1 MDVYQNLNAP
11 QQEAV
16 LQTEGP
22 LLVLAGAG
30 SGKTRVLTHRIAH
43 LVTKGVR
50 PWQILAVTFT
60 NKAAAEMRER
70 VENLVGAQ
78 LARQMW
84 ISTFHTACVRI
95 LRQEIDRLGFNSN
108 FVIFDTHDQL
118 SIIKNVLKELDLSD
132 KNFQPRAV
140 LSAISTAKN
149 KLVDAKEYAR
159 QAADYWASTIAK
171 VFQRYQAKLQA
182 NNGLDFD
189 DLIMLT
195 VRLFKEA
202 PEVLEKYQNKFRY
215 IMIDEYQDTNH
226 AQYLLVNQLA
236 GKYRNL
242 CVVGDDDQ
250 SIYSFRSADIRN
262 ILEFE
267 RDFPEVK
274 MIKLEQNY
282 RSTKNILQVANE
294 IIKNNR
300 GRRAKRLW
308 TENQE
313 GEPISLYR
321 AADDREEAGFVVREI
336 MRLVREAG
344 CRYQDIALLY
354 RTNAQSRSFEEVLV
368 QQGLPY
374 RVIGGL
380 RFYERK
386 EIKDILAY
394 LRFVFNPADR
404 ISLARIINVP
414 KRGIGQASWE
424 RFTYFLED
432 NGCSVLEG
440 LERLTEIPSL
450 TSRATKPLTA
460 FYKLIQGWLELK
472 ATATISELAQAI
484 LEQSGYL
491 RELKA
496 EDTIEAQ
503 SRLENLDEF
512 LNLVAEFEMNSDD
525 KSLAAFLQTVALVAD
540 IDNYETESDA
550 VVLMTLHSAKGLEFP
565 VVFLVG
571 LEEGIF
577 PHSRSLLE
585 NSELE
590 EERRLCYV
598 GITRAKQQLYLTHAG
613 MRLMYGNYQAAVPS
627 RFLLEIPET
636 AVKNLNRRP
645 KSLPRQLE
653 INKASG
659 WGGLR
664 SDGFGRGQLRTNFK
678 RTPTGTFNPVPLSA
692 DAAAG
697 NPQPT
702 IASGNVGPD
711 AVLAGCKVRHVKWG
725 IGTVIAKEGSGEN
738 IQVKV
743 AFPGL
748 GIKTLML
755 AYANLELVQ

>member
-1 MDVYQNLNAP
+1 MKVILGKYINCWSDILMDIYQDLNAP

-43 LVTKGVR
+43 LITKGVP

-60 NKAAAEMRER
+60 NKAAAEMKER
-70 VENLVGAQ
+70 VEHLVGEQ
-78 LARQMW
+78 VVRHMW

-95 LRQEIDRLGFNSN
+95 LRQEIDHLGFNKN
-108 FVIFDTHDQL
+108 FVIFDSQDQL
-118 SIIKNVLKELDLSD
+118 SIIKNIIKELNIDD
-132 KNFQPRAV
+132 KNFQPKAV
-140 LSAISTAKN
+140 LGAISAAKN
-149 KLVDAKEYAR
+149 QLVDVNEYSR
-159 QAADYWASTIAK
+159 QAADFWARRVAE
-171 VFQRYQAKLQA
+171 VFKRYQAKLQA

-189 DLIMLT
+189 DLIMMT
-195 VRLFKEA
+195 VRLFREA
-202 PEVLEKYQNKFRY
+202 PEVLAKYQDKFHY

-226 AQYLLVNQLA
+226 AQFLLVNLLA
-236 GKYRNL
+236 VKYRNL

-250 SIYSFRSADIRN
+250 SIYSFRCADIRN

-274 MIKLEQNY
+274 IIKLEQNY

-300 GRRAKRLW
+300 GRRPKRLW

-313 GEPISLYR
+313 GELIRIYR

-336 MRLVREAG
+336 MRLVREQG
-344 CRYQDIALLY
+344 CRYQDFALLY
-354 RTNAQSRSFEEVLV
+354 RTNAQSRSFEEALV

-386 EIKDILAY
+386 EIKDVLAY

-414 KRGIGQASWE
+414 KRGIGEAAWK
-424 RFTYFLED
+424 RFAYFLDD
-432 NGCSVLEG
+432 NGYSVLEG
-440 LERLTEIPSL
+440 FERLAEVPSL
-450 TSRATKPLTA
+450 TARALKPLTA
-460 FYKLIQGWLELK
+460 FYTVAQGWLALK

-484 LEQSGYL
+484 IEQSGY
-491 RELKA
+491 RQELKA
-496 EDTIEAQ
+496 ENTLEAQ
-503 SRLENLDEF
+503 GRLENLDEF
-512 LNLVAEFEMNSDD
+512 LNLVAEFEINSDD
-525 KSLAAFLQTVALVAD
+525 RSLAAFLETVALVAD
-540 IDNYETESDA
+540 IDNYETQSDA
-550 VVLMTLHSAKGLEFP
+550 IVMMTLHSAKGLEFP

-598 GITRAKQQLYLTHAG
+598 GVTRARQQLYITHAG
-613 MRLMYGNYQAAVPS
+613 MRLLYGNYQESVPS
-627 RFLLEIPET
+627 RFLLEIPKT
-636 AVKNLNRRP
+636 AVRNLNERP
-645 KSLPRQLE
+645 KRVVAKPPLTRLNEDS
-653 INKASG
+653 
-659 WGGLR
+659 
-664 SDGFGRGQLRTNFK
+664 
-678 RTPTGTFNPVPLSA
+678 PTAIADNPKPSV
-692 DAAAG
+692 
-697 NPQPT
+697 T
-702 IASGNVGPD
+702 GNVSPETLF
-711 AVLAGCKVRHVKWG
+711 VGCKVRHVKWG
-725 IGTVIAKEGSGEN
+725 IGTIVAKEGNGDST
-738 IQVKV
+738 QVKV

-748 GIKTLML
+748 GVKTLML
-755 AYANLELVQ
+755 SYANLEALNS

>member
-1 MDVYQNLNAP
+1 MDIYQDLNAP

-43 LVTKGVR
+43 LITKGVA

-70 VENLVGAQ
+70 VERLVGGDV
-78 LARQMW
+78 ARHMW

-95 LRQEIDRLGFNSN
+95 LRQDIEHLGFNKN
-108 FVIFDTHDQL
+108 FVIFDAQDQL
-118 SIIKNVLKELDLSD
+118 SIIKNIIKELNLSD
-132 KNFQPRAV
+132 QNFQPRAV
-140 LSAISTAKN
+140 LGAISTAKN
-149 KLVDAKEYAR
+149 KLTDALEYSR
-159 QAADYWASTIAK
+159 QAADYWANTVAE
-171 VFQRYQAKLQA
+171 VFQRYQAKLRA

-189 DLIMLT
+189 DLIMMT
-195 VRLFKEA
+195 VRLFREA
-202 PEVLEKYQNKFRY
+202 PEVLQKYQAKFRY

-226 AQYLLVNQLA
+226 AQFILVNLLA
-236 GKYRNL
+236 SQYRNL

-250 SIYSFRSADIRN
+250 SIYSFRAADIRN

-300 GRRAKRLW
+300 GRRPKRLW
-308 TENQE
+308 TENEE
-313 GEPISLYR
+313 GELIRLYQ

-336 MRLVREAG
+336 MRLVREEG
-344 CRYQDIALLY
+344 YRYQDFALLY

-394 LRFVFNPADR
+394 LRFVYNPADR
-404 ISLARIINVP
+404 VSLARIINVP
-414 KRGIGQASWE
+414 KRGIGAAARE

-432 NGCSVLEG
+432 HGYSVLEG
-440 LERLTEIPSL
+440 LERLAEIPSL
-450 TSRATKPLTA
+450 TARALKPLTA
-460 FYKLIQGWLELK
+460 FKTLVQGWLALK
-472 ATATISELAQAI
+472 NTATVSELTRAI

-491 RELKA
+491 RELQA
-496 EDTIEAQ
+496 EDTLEAQ

-512 LNLVAEFEMNSDD
+512 INLVAEFEINSEDQ
-525 KSLAAFLQTVALVAD
+525 SLAAFLETVALVAD
-540 IDNYETESDA
+540 IDNYETETDA
-550 VVLMTLHSAKGLEFP
+550 LVLMTLHSAKGLEFP

-598 GITRAKQQLYLTHAG
+598 GITRARRQLYITHAA
-613 MRLMYGNYQAAVPS
+613 MRLMYGNYQSAVPS
-627 RFLLEIPET
+627 RFLLEIPKT
-636 AVKNLNRRP
+636 AVLDLNQRP
-645 KSLPRQLE
+645 KRVTKKSPPVAGSFGMSSGSLESANP
-653 INKASG
+653 AAD
-659 WGGLR
+659 R
-664 SDGFGRGQLRTNFK
+664 SWVAVNHQ
-678 RTPTGTFNPVPLSA
+678 PPLT
-692 DAAAG
+692 AG
-697 NPQPT
+697 PKK
-702 IASGNVGPD
+702 
-711 AVLAGCKVRHVKWG
+711 VLPGCKVRHVKWG
-725 IGTVIAKEGSGEN
+725 IGTVITKEGNGDGA
-738 IQVKV
+738 QVKV

-748 GIKTLML
+748 GVKTLML
-755 AYANLELVQ
+755 AYANLEVLS